1 MEAKMPL
8 VQTDHSFMWEVS
20 HHPIIAM
27 VLALGFGVIVAWL
40 VLGGLI
46 PGPTALTDINF
57 GA

>member
-1 MEAKMPL
+1 MPYT
-8 VQTDHSFMWEVS
+8 QTDHPMRWEVS
-20 HHPIIAM
+20 HHPIIAL
-27 VLALGFGVIVAWL
+27 VLTLGFAVIVAWL